1 MFKNIVIGLQQLRH
15 TLIKHITKNLAMD
28 CNAIKPGIFRCKTDT
43 LSNIVA
49 LYTISSNTISIKDLS
64 LIDATYHV
72 KRILDLF
79 SIPGCETITYFSLK
93 PVDIGNYIS
102 KINHKLQ
109 MKLVEL
115 ELDKSNIKLR
125 SYVERLIDIRR
136 RVLRGVKPV
145 DVSSIVAF
153 ICNDNQSYI
162 EILSSIEHSAK
173 NSMNIELKPVTDP
186 MKAIYITNFREGE
199 A

>member
-1 MFKNIVIGLQQLRH
+1 MFKNIVTALQQLRYTLVKH
-15 TLIKHITKNLAMD
+15 TTKNFVVD
-28 CNAIKPGIFRCKTDT
+28 CNAIKPGVFRCKTDA

-49 LYTISSNTISIKDLS
+49 LYTISGNIISIKDLS

-93 PVDIGNYIS
+93 PVDIDNYIS

-115 ELDKSNIKLR
+115 ELDKSNTKLR
-125 SYVERLIDIRR
+125 SYVERLIDTRR
-136 RVLRGVKPV
+136 RVLKGIKPI
-145 DVSSIVAF
+145 DISSIIAF
-153 ICNDNQSYI
+153 ICNDSQSYI

-186 MKAIYITNFREGE
+186 MKAVYIANFREGKT
-199 A
+199 